1 MLHPQQPAEAR
12 GNEAA
17 GGARSVWEGVVLMK
31 LCDRCFQRGESRQ
44 GVIQV
49 TIGDEHPD
57 LCVSCADEIRGMIFD
72 PPKQEKQ
79 EKKSKR

>member
-1 MLHPQQPAEAR
+1 MR
-12 GNEAA
+12 
-17 GGARSVWEGVVLMK
+17 
-31 LCDRCFQRGESRQ
+31 LCDKCFQRGESRQ

-57 LCVSCADEIRGMIFD
+57 LCVSCADEIRAMIYE
-72 PPKQEKQ
+72 PPQEKQ